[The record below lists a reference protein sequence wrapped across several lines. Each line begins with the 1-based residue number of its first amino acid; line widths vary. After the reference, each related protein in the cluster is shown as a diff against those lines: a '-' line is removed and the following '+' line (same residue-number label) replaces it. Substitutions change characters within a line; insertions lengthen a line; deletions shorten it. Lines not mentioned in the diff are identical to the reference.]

1 VVDEDHAR
9 LDLAGDSLA
18 AGLAFMETVVHPLAW
33 DDWPEWARG
42 MFQALRRPG
51 ESEELILDRSF
62 FVEFVIPHSVQR
74 TLSDEEL
81 DAYRAPF
88 AERASRR
95 PILAWPREIPIDGA
109 PADVVKRVEAYDT
122 WLDRSTE
129 VPELLLTFDPG
140 AIMSPSTRPVVPG
153 SHRQP

>member
-18 AGLAFMETVVHPLAW
+18 AGLAFMETVVQPLAW

-51 ESEELILDRSF
+51 EGEELILDRSF

-81 DAYRAPF
+81 GAYRAPVH
-88 AERASRR
+88 RAGLPAADPRLAPRDPHRR
-95 PILAWPREIPIDGA
+95 RARRRRETGRG
-109 PADVVKRVEAYDT
+109 V
-122 WLDRSTE
+122 
-129 VPELLLTFDPG
+129 
-140 AIMSPSTRPVVPG
+140 
-153 SHRQP
+153 